1 MKKIAVLLS
10 LIVGSSCLFAQT
22 GHSIKQV
29 KQPFGSLGELE
40 TYELMIQQAVKEDV
54 AKGLVKQLEKKTR
67 TKAVESTEMISI
79 DKVFY
84 EGYWLDS
91 LSIKAIPMRKENGTL
106 VTFTFDKDGQS
117 VGEKNQ
123 PDLHVSIKKYL
134 KNFALDMYEDAV
146 EDELKTEEKRLKA
159 IEKELKSELHNE
171 DKIRKKIEG
180 IKIDKTDK
188 QEEIAQNQA
197 ARESKIDEI
206 QAQKDKMTNMA
217 GSKEAKKEEKAKLKT
232 MNSELKGMKKANK
245 KMNKAVF
252 KMDNRIRDLELER
265 VSSVS
270 QQKAIQTRIDAK
282 NQDIAAVKKKLY
294 AVEEERN

>member
-1 MKKIAVLLS
+1 
-10 LIVGSSCLFAQT
+10 
-22 GHSIKQV
+22 
-29 KQPFGSLGELE
+29 
-40 TYELMIQQAVKEDV
+40 MIQQAVKEDV

-146 EDELKTEEKRLKA
+146 EDELKTEEKRLKS
-159 IEKELKSELHNE
+159 IERELKSELHNE

-265 VSSVS
+265 VTSVS
-270 QQKAIQTRIDAK
+270 QQKAIQTNRR
-282 NQDIAAVKKKLY
+282 KKP
-294 AVEEERN
+294 RHCSC